1 MRTDDQAWEDN
12 VSCPVELM
20 LLDPTVLPYLITVA
34 DDEIESDSEADSNA
48 FSDDK
53 SNNWAAIFTILYLQE
68 GLGNEMAKCL
78 WSQNVNS

>member
-1 MRTDDQAWEDN
+1 
-12 VSCPVELM
+12 M

-53 SNNWAAIFTILYLQE
+53 SNN
-68 GLGNEMAKCL
+68 
-78 WSQNVNS
+78 